1 MANKKGYVVLGIS
14 NEMIEQGD
22 LTDDIQ
28 FFKNE
33 KNEVLPVMALS
44 WVEAFRMRIKMA
56 AWFFKT
62 HYKFGLRK
70 I

>member
-1 MANKKGYVVLGIS
+1 MTNKKGYVVLGIS

-33 KNEVLPVMALS
+33 KN
-44 WVEAFRMRIKMA
+44 
-56 AWFFKT
+56 
-62 HYKFGLRK
+62 
-70 I
+70 